1 MDNGPL
7 NGIIFLDLKKAF
19 DCVDLDILIKK
30 LSYFGCEGTT
40 LNWFRSYLTN
50 RKQMCKVNQV
60 TSQPRTIRCG
70 VPQGSNLGPILFLI
84 YINDLSNC
92 LRTTIAS
99 LFADD
104 TNLTASGVLE

>member
-1 MDNGPL
+1 MALGKRVRLQLPTNGTTTNGTSIWIMVLL

-30 LSYFGCEGTT
+30 LSYFGCKGTT

-60 TSQPRTIRCG
+60 TSQPRTIRCS
-70 VPQGSNLGPILFLI
+70 VPQG
-84 YINDLSNC
+84 
-92 LRTTIAS
+92 
-99 LFADD
+99 
-104 TNLTASGVLE
+104 